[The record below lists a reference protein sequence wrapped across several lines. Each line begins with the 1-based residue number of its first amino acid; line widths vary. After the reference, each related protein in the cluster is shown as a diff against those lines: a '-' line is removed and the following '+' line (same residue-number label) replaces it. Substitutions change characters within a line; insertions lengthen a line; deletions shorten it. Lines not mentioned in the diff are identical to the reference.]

1 MSKEIRDV
9 VIVGGGPAG
18 LSAAL
23 VLGRARR
30 RVLVVDA
37 GRPANRVS
45 QFVGGLLGHEDSPA
59 ALRRSGRRQL
69 EKLPSVDVLDAE
81 VLDAKQDGDGYSVT
95 IGRRDSV
102 WNLRSRALLLAN
114 GLNYE
119 PPEIPGL
126 SELWGRSVFHC
137 AFCDGWE
144 MAGRPIAMHARGPRA
159 ARLALLLRGWSD
171 DVVLCTDGPGG
182 ISDEDRARLTS
193 GGVRIR
199 EERIARLDSRRRRLT
214 EIVFDEGAPEP
225 REALFV
231 RPRRT
236 QPTEIAQ
243 RLGLELN
250 EDELIV
256 ADDGGRTELP
266 GVYVAGDASAEVR
279 SVAIAIGSGSR
290 VGTAMAADLIVG
302 PLAPATA
309 LPAAR

>member
-45 QFVGGLLGHEDSPA
+45 QLVGGLLGHEDSPE
-59 ALRRSGRRQL
+59 ALRRKGRRQL
-69 EKLPSVDVLDAE
+69 AKLPTVDVVDAE
-81 VLDAKQDGDGYSVT
+81 VLDAKLDGDGVEVT
-95 IGRRDSV
+95 VARRDSV
-102 WNLRSRALLLAN
+102 WTLRARSLLLAN
-114 GLNYE
+114 GLRYD
-119 PPEIPGL
+119 PPQISGL
-126 SELWGRSVFHC
+126 PELWGHSVFHC

-144 MAGRPIAMHARGPRA
+144 MAGRPIAMHARGRGA
-159 ARLALLLRGWSD
+159 KRLALLLRGWSD
-171 DVVLCTDGPGG
+171 DVVLCTDGPDGVTA
-182 ISDEDRARLTS
+182 EERAELEA

-199 EERIARLDSRRRRLT
+199 EERIARLESKRHRLSH
-214 EIVFDEGAPEP
+214 IVFEEGPPEA

-236 QPTEIAQ
+236 QPSEIAE

-250 EDELIV
+250 DDQLIM
-256 ADDGGRTELP
+256 ADASGRTEVP
-266 GVYVAGDASAEVR
+266 GVYVAGPPRFARSRLPSAAGRE
-279 SVAIAIGSGSR
+279 S
-290 VGTAMAADLIVG
+290 
-302 PLAPATA
+302 APRWRRT
-309 LPAAR
+309 

>member
-37 GRPANRVS
+37 GRPANRVA
-45 QFVGGLLGHEDSPA
+45 QAIGGLLGHEDSPQ

-69 EKLPSVDVLDAE
+69 AKLPTVDVVDGE
-81 VLDAKQDGDGYSVT
+81 VLDARADGDQVEVT
-95 IGRRDSV
+95 VARRDSV
-102 WNLRSRALLLAN
+102 WTLRSRSLLLAN
-114 GLNYE
+114 GLRYD

-126 SELWGRSVFHC
+126 SALWGRSVFHC

-144 MAGRPIAMHARGPRA
+144 MAGRPIAMHARGKGA
-159 ARLALLLRGWSD
+159 KRLALLLRGWSD
-171 DVVLCTDGPGG
+171 DVVLCTDGPNG
-182 ISDEDRARLTS
+182 ITAEEREELEA

-199 EERIARLDSRRRRLT
+199 EERIVRLDSKRRRLT
-214 EIVFDEGAPEP
+214 EIVFENGAPEA
-225 REALFV
+225 REALFI

-236 QPTEIAQ
+236 QPSEIAE

-250 EDELIV
+250 DDQLILTD
-256 ADDGGRTELP
+256 ASGRTEVP

-279 SVAIAIGSGSR
+279 SVAIAVGSGSR

-302 PLAPATA
+302 RLARRQ
-309 LPAAR
+309 PAAR

>member
-45 QFVGGLLGHEDSPA
+45 NLIGGLLGHDDSPA
-59 ALRRSGRRQL
+59 ALRRKGRRQL
-69 EKLPSVDVLDAE
+69 AKLPSVDVVDGE
-81 VLDAKQDGDGYSVT
+81 VLDAKADAGGVSVT
-95 IGRRDSV
+95 VARQDSV
-102 WNLRSRALLLAN
+102 WNLRARSLLLAN
-114 GLNYE
+114 GLHYE
-119 PPEIPGL
+119 PPAISGL
-126 SELWGRSVFHC
+126 AELWGHSVFHC

-144 MAGRPIAMHARGPRA
+144 MAGRPIAMHARGPSA

-171 DVVLCTDGPGG
+171 DVLLCTDGPDGL
-182 ISDEDRARLTS
+182 SADDRARLEA

-214 EIVFDEGAPEP
+214 EIVFESGAPEP

-236 QPTEIAQ
+236 QPSEIAQ
-243 RLGLELN
+243 RLGLEL
-250 EDELIV
+250 DDSELIV
-256 ADDGGRTELP
+256 ADEGGRTEVP
-266 GVYVAGDASAEVR
+266 GVYVAGDASAAVR
-279 SVAIAIGSGSR
+279 SVAIAVGSGSR

-302 PLAPATA
+302 PLAPGVSG
-309 LPAAR
+309 LAAR